1 MYLATKF
8 VKESGRSLI
17 GIKNI
22 MQSLAEIKSGKQQK
36 KNRQGSRPSVWN
48 FNPENLR
55 VGNRSTAHFTITFS
69 GLDVYSHNTCAK
81 F

>member
-36 KNRQGSRPSVWN
+36 KKKQAG
-48 FNPENLR
+48 
-55 VGNRSTAHFTITFS
+55 
-69 GLDVYSHNTCAK
+69 
-81 F
+81 